1 MEKTEKLNHD
11 IYKFCSF
18 EIAELIVS
26 SRMLKFNNPKNFND
40 PFDCNIDLLQ
50 FDFSDCCDEVLFD
63 IEESKKNAKKSFE
76 NYPKEYVE
84 TSLKNILTDS
94 YIESEYRRIQLKK
107 IDKSSICCFSL
118 DYMDTT
124 MWSHYADKHKG
135 ICLVFALA
143 DTCPLENEIYWK
155 RMSMSPVNYS
165 NLKSVNYLK
174 SKEAAIN
181 NLFFTKS
188 NDWNYENEWRMFILE
203 ENVKFIK
210 FKPEFLKGV
219 IFGVN
224 VSEDEIIRFKKLF
237 IHLDYGKMFFRK
249 MIKDNLQMSSIDIT

>member
-1 MEKTEKLNHD
+1 MEYTTKLNHD

-26 SRMLKFNNPKNFND
+26 SRMLKFNNPTNFND

-50 FDFSDCCDEVLFD
+50 FDFSDCCDEVLLE
-63 IEESKKNAKKSFE
+63 IEALNKIIKKRFNNLPKKF
-76 NYPKEYVE
+76 VE
-84 TSLKNILTDS
+84 DRLKKILTIP
-94 YIESEYRRIQLKK
+94 YIESEYRQIQLKK

-155 RMSMSPVNYS
+155 RMNMSPVNYS
-165 NLKSVNYLK
+165 NLKPVNYLK
-174 SKEAAIN
+174 LKKAAIN

-224 VSEDEIIRFKKLF
+224 VSEDEILRFKKLF
-237 IHLDYGKMFFRK
+237 IHLDYEKVFFGK